1 MEIAFSRLDER
12 VAKFI
17 LSGVS
22 TSFANMLRRAMI
34 SEVPTLAIEDV
45 RVYDNTSVL
54 FDEMLAH
61 RLGLI
66 PLRTDLKRYAAR
78 SECACNGAGCP
89 VCTATYTL
97 SAEGPKTVYSSDL
110 IPQDPDA
117 APVEGSIPIIDLA
130 KEQKVVLEAQA
141 ILGTGKEHAKWQAT
155 TVCGYKNYPV
165 ITIDELCDGCGMCV
179 DECPRHVLETGQ
191 GKVRVIE
198 GRLESCSL
206 CKLCERACLAGG
218 IGNEPAVHIGTDA
231 ERFIFVVE
239 GDGSMPVREIIE
251 RALQYIQKSSD
262 DLVDVMNEI
271 TGEGTHE
278 EDKRD

>member
-12 VAKFI
+12 VAKFT
-17 LSGVS
+17 LSGIS

-45 RVYDNTSVL
+45 RIYDNTSVL
-54 FDEMLAH
+54 FDEMLTH

-66 PLRTDLKRYAAR
+66 PLRTDLKRYKPR
-78 SECACNGAGCP
+78 SECTCEGIGCP

-97 SAEGPKTVYSSDL
+97 SVEGPGTVYSNDL

-117 APVEGSIPIIDLA
+117 APAEEKIPIIDLDRD
-130 KEQKVVLEAQA
+130 QKVVLEAYA
-141 ILGTGKEHAKWQAT
+141 IVGSGNEHAKWQAT
-155 TVCGYKNYPV
+155 TACGYKNYPV
-165 ITIDELCDGCGMCV
+165 IAIDERCDGCGMCI
-179 DECPRHVLETGQ
+179 DECPRNVLETAQ

-198 GRLESCSL
+198 ERQELCSL
-206 CKLCERACLAGG
+206 CRLCERACLAGG
-218 IGNEPAVHIGTDA
+218 IGDEPAIHIGTDA

-271 TGEGTHE
+271 TGEGTE
-278 EDKRD
+278 

>member
-12 VAKFI
+12 VAKFT

-22 TSFANMLRRAMI
+22 TSFANMFRRAMI

-45 RVYDNTSVL
+45 RIYDNTSVL
-54 FDEMLAH
+54 FDEMLTH

-66 PLRTDLKRYAAR
+66 PLRTDLKRYARR
-78 SECACNGAGCP
+78 SECTCEGAGCP

-97 SAEGPKTVYSSDL
+97 SVEGPKTVYSSDL

-117 APVEGSIPIIDLA
+117 APAEEKIPIIDLGRD
-130 KEQKVVLEAQA
+130 QKIVLEAYA
-141 ILGTGKEHAKWQAT
+141 IAGTGNEHAKWQAT
-155 TVCGYKNYPV
+155 TACGYKNYPA
-165 ITIDELCDGCGMCV
+165 ITIGELCDGCGMCV
-179 DECPRHVLETGQ
+179 DECPRNVLETAQ
-191 GKVRVIE
+191 GKVRVIA
-198 GRLESCSL
+198 GRQEFCSL
-206 CKLCERACLAGG
+206 CRLCERACVAGG
-218 IGNEPAVHIGTDA
+218 IGTEAAIRIGTDA
-231 ERFIFVVE
+231 SSFIFVVE

-271 TGEGTHE
+271 TGEGTE
-278 EDKRD
+278 

>member
-12 VAKFI
+12 VAKFTI
-17 LSGVS
+17 TGVS

-45 RVYDNTSVL
+45 RIYDNTSVL

-66 PLRTDLKRYAAR
+66 PLRTDLKRYVPR
-78 SECACNGAGCP
+78 GECACEGVGCP

-97 SAEGPKTVYSSDL
+97 SVEGPKTVYSSDL

-117 APVEGSIPIIDLA
+117 PPAEEKIPIIDLA
-130 KEQKVVLEAQA
+130 KEQKIVLEAYA
-141 ILGTGKEHAKWQAT
+141 IVSTGKEHAKWQAT
-155 TVCGYKNYPV
+155 TACGYKNYPE
-165 ITIDELCDGCGMCV
+165 ITISEQCDGCGMCI
-179 DECPRHVLETGQ
+179 DECPRGVLEAGQ
-191 GKVRVIE
+191 GNVRVIE
-198 GRLESCSL
+198 GRQELCSL

-218 IGNEPAVHIGTDA
+218 IGTEPAISIGFDA
-231 ERFIFVVE
+231 EIFIFVVE
-239 GDGSMPVREIIE
+239 SDGSMPVREIIE
-251 RALQYIQKSSD
+251 RALQYIQRSSD

-271 TGEGTHE
+271 TGEGTE
-278 EDKRD
+278 

>member
-12 VAKFI
+12 VAKFT

-22 TSFANMLRRAMI
+22 TPFANMFRRAMM
-34 SEVPTLAIEDV
+34 SEVPTLAIVNV
-45 RVYDNTSVL
+45 RIYDNTSVL

-66 PLRTDLKRYAAR
+66 PLRTDLEQYRLR
-78 SECACNGAGCP
+78 SECTCGGAGCQF
-89 VCTATYTL
+89 CTATYTL

-117 APVEGSIPIIDLA
+117 APVEENIPIIELSN
-130 KEQKVVLEAQA
+130 EQKVVLEAQA

-155 TVCGYKNYPV
+155 TACGYKNYPA
-165 ITIDELCDGCGMCV
+165 ITIDKRCDGCGMCLE
-179 DECPRHVLETGQ
+179 ECPRNVLEAADGR
-191 GKVRVIE
+191 VRVVN

-206 CKLCERACLAGG
+206 CRLCERACLAGG
-218 IGNEPAVHIGTDA
+218 IDDEPAIHIGTDP
-231 ERFIFVVE
+231 EKFIFVVE
-239 GDGSMPVREIIE
+239 SDGSMPVGEIIE
-251 RALQYIQKSSD
+251 RALQYIQKQSD

-271 TGEGTHE
+271 TGEGM
-278 EDKRD
+278 